1 MKTYIDQS
9 QRRTLDNN
17 FDLKSFRSQIKDRW
31 NLSLTSD
38 LNQSTFNSVKKENRQ
53 GVPSFDNL
61 QARIRDL
68 SQSRL
73 TTSNYNSNDNFTP
86 QKNLYSPHKAYGMRQ
101 IIQNNL
107 GQNVVI
113 NTNEKQSQNSKSQSS
128 QKKILLQKPN
138 DTLQMTLKG
147 SLKKQGRLLSD
158 AVQINEIVA
167 LRNKIESSLVN
178 RSSLTST
185 YISELVKLAQAITT
199 SLKQE

>member
-9 QRRTLDNN
+9 QHRTLDSN
-17 FDLKSFRSQIKDRW
+17 FDLKSFRSQVKDRW

-38 LNQSTFNSVKKENRQ
+38 LNQSTFNSAKKENRQ

-107 GQNVVI
+107 GQNVMI

-128 QKKILLQKPN
+128 QKKIFQQKSN
-138 DTLQMTLKG
+138 DTLQISLKG
-147 SLKKQGRLLSD
+147 SFKKQGRLLSD

-167 LRNKIESSLVN
+167 LRNKIESSLVS
-178 RSSLTST
+178 RSQLTST